1 MINLNTKMKE
11 PSTQGLSIIYDYFQA
26 RYDNPKFE
34 WEKFLAQATW
44 NSSTLNTSQFAN
56 KLTICLFL
64 HVWTLLKTTWNT

>member
-34 WEKFLAQATW
+34 WVKYSCPGYLEFKYKKHIA
-44 NSSTLNTSQFAN
+44 
-56 KLTICLFL
+56 ICKQ
-64 HVWTLLKTTWNT
+64 VDNLLIPTCVDIT